1 MTESSYTDIL
11 VNTNSSNLVGYLD
24 RQNDYFRVTNKNFS
38 SWSFDG
44 YISSFSRNIVIW
56 DKANRQ
62 FNFGAG
68 DYLSIIDA
76 DNVVSNYQITSVTTD
91 PDSSFFDDS
100 LFPQGK
106 GRASVTAVSGN
117 GTQIVYTAANNFVA
131 GQRVRISGISPD
143 GYSSESA
150 LIASRNAT
158 TFTVAGT
165 QTGTA
170 TLTSASVELV
180 TSFLS
185 NVYVRY
191 LDENLVEQVYTIV
204 PVLVDGYPVNRLNVI
219 QEDWKSKGLGSNGW
233 LLTSSGNAIFN
244 NIAVRGEIEATSGN
258 FLGNLTV
265 NNGTMKLGAG
275 VSRTNDYSISSVSVS
290 SNRVLL
296 TTDSTTES
304 SDFAIGDTIIV
315 SDLDLT
321 ETGFMDLNGIFTVSY
336 VSSTQVGY
344 DLQMPNTGPFAT
356 SVGYVAL
363 ESANDG
369 IFINT
374 NNYWYSDGTF
384 KFGNDTN
391 NVNWNTDL
399 LVPRL
404 EISGDVYAKSG
415 RIGSV
420 SPTDPAAWTISS
432 GLIRSGTGTST
443 VALASPAL
451 NFADTANQTINRYTI
466 TKLVIN
472 DEGDGLST
480 LYLHITVPNLET
492 FLETQLTIT
501 INTAEELSSAIYDY
515 FLTKP
520 ILFQSTDIFSTTL
533 NPNFKTSTE
542 NRWLNV
548 QNAGDYSVSLVSGD
562 AEYATSPTANLVV
575 LEFWGE
581 DYGYSNTPIN
591 FAVDETITG
600 WTTKQID
607 VLSGSSGT
615 GNYVFWTG
623 ANQASE
629 APFSIYTDGSLY
641 SQNISSDAINAEI
654 ASVTSFI
661 LGGHTVSISA
671 DEPESPVD
679 GDIWIEIV

>member
-1 MTESSYTDIL
+1 ML
-11 VNTNSSNLVGYLD
+11 GYLD
-24 RQNDYFRVTNKNFS
+24 RENDYFRVTNKNFS

-56 DKANRQ
+56 DKANKV

-131 GQRVRISGISPD
+131 GQRVRISGVSPT

-150 LIASRNAT
+150 LIVSRNAT

-219 QEDWKSKGLGSNGW
+219 QEDWKRKGLGSNGW

-258 FLGNLTV
+258 FSGNLTV

-275 VSRTNDYSISSVSVS
+275 VNRTNEYSISSVSVS

-304 SDFAIGDTIIV
+304 SDFTVGDTIVV
-315 SDLDLT
+315 SDLERT
-321 ETGFMDLNGIFTVSY
+321 QTGFMDLNGIFTVSY

-344 DLQMPNTGPFAT
+344 DLQMPDTGPFAT

-363 ESANDG
+363 ESASDG

-404 EISGDVYAKSG
+404 EISGDVYANSG
-415 RIGSV
+415 RIGSL
-420 SPTDPAAWTISS
+420 SS
-432 GLIRSGTGTST
+432 TSSASWIIGTGLIRSGTGTNT

-466 TKLVIN
+466 TKLVI
-472 DEGDGLST
+472 DSEGGGLST

-492 FLETQLTIT
+492 FLETELATT
-501 INTAEELSSAIYDY
+501 INTAEELSSAVYDY
-515 FLTKP
+515 FSTKP

-548 QNAGDYSVSLVSGD
+548 QFAGDYSVSLVSGG

-581 DYGYSNTPIN
+581 DYGYTA
-591 FAVDETITG
+591 FDETITT

-607 VLSGSSGT
+607 VLSGSTGS
-615 GNYVFWTG
+615 GNYFIWAG
-623 ANQASE
+623 SE
-629 APFSIYTDGSLY
+629 LAEDAPFSIDTDGSLY
-641 SQNISSDAINAEI
+641 SQNISSGAMNADI
-654 ASVTSFI
+654 ANVVSFI
-661 LGGHTVSISA
+661 LDGHTVSISA
-671 DEPESPVD
+671 VEPESPID
-679 GDIWIEIV
+679 GDIWIEII

>member
-131 GQRVRISGISPD
+131 GQRVRISGVSPA

-150 LIASRNAT
+150 LIVSRNAT

-219 QEDWKSKGLGSNGW
+219 QEDWKRKGLGSNGW

-344 DLQMPNTGPFAT
+344 DFKMPDTGPFAT

-391 NVNWNTDL
+391 NVNWNTEL

-404 EISGDVYAKSG
+404 EISGDVYANSG
-415 RIGSV
+415 RIGSLD
-420 SPTDPAAWTISS
+420 STSTAAWTIGT
-432 GLIRSGTGTST
+432 GLIRSGVGTDT

-451 NFADTANQTINRYTI
+451 NFADTANQTINRYAI
-466 TKLVIN
+466 TKLVI
-472 DEGDGLST
+472 DSEGGGLST

-492 FLETQLTIT
+492 FLETELATT
-501 INTAEELSSAIYDY
+501 INTAEELSFAVSQY
-515 FLTKP
+515 FSTKP
-520 ILFQSTDIFSTTL
+520 ILFKTVVSGEQNIFSTTI
-533 NPNFKTSTE
+533 NPNLKTATE

-548 QNAGDYSVSLVSGD
+548 QAAGDYAVSLVSGG
-562 AEYATSPTANLVV
+562 AEYAANPTANLVV

-581 DYGYSNTPIN
+581 DYGYLA
-591 FAVDETITG
+591 FDETITT
-600 WTTKQID
+600 WTTQLID
-607 VLSGSSGT
+607 VLAGSTGT
-615 GNYVFWTG
+615 GNYFFWAG
-623 ANQASE
+623 SE
-629 APFSIYTDGSLY
+629 LAEDAPFSVDTAGSLY
-641 SQNISSDAINAEI
+641 SENISSGVMNANE
-654 ASVTSFI
+654 ANVVSFI
-661 LGGHTVSISA
+661 LDGHTVSISA
-671 DEPESPVD
+671 AEPESPVG
-679 GDIWIEIV
+679 GDIWIEII

>member
-106 GRASVTAVSGN
+106 GRVSVTAVSGN

-131 GQRVRISGISPD
+131 GQRVRISGVSPD

-150 LIASRNAT
+150 LIVSRNAT

-275 VSRTNDYSISSVSVS
+275 VNRANEYSISSVSVS

-344 DLQMPNTGPFAT
+344 DFKMPDTGPFAT

-391 NVNWNTDL
+391 NVNWNTEL

-404 EISGDVYAKSG
+404 EISGDVYANSG
-415 RIGSV
+415 RIGSL
-420 SPTDPAAWTISS
+420 SSTSSASWTIGT

-466 TKLVIN
+466 TKLVI
-472 DEGDGLST
+472 DSEGGGLST

-492 FLETQLTIT
+492 FLETELATT
-501 INTAEELSSAIYDY
+501 INTAEELSSAVYDY
-515 FLTKP
+515 FSTKP

-533 NPNFKTSTE
+533 NPNFKTATE

-548 QNAGDYSVSLVSGD
+548 QMAGDYSVSLVSGD
-562 AEYATSPTANLVV
+562 VEYATSPTANLVV

-581 DYGYSNTPIN
+581 DYGYTA
-591 FAVDETITG
+591 FDETITT

-607 VLSGSSGT
+607 VLSGSTGS

-623 ANQASE
+623 SE
-629 APFSIYTDGSLY
+629 LAEDAPFSIDTDGSLY
-641 SQNISSDAINAEI
+641 SQNISSGAMNADI
-654 ASVTSFI
+654 ANVVSFI
-661 LGGHTVSISA
+661 LDGHTVSISA
-671 DEPESPVD
+671 VEPESPID
-679 GDIWIEIV
+679 GDIWIEII

>member
-1 MTESSYTDIL
+1 MSESSYTDIL

-56 DKANRQ
+56 DKANRV
-62 FNFGAG
+62 FNFGSG
-68 DYLSIIDA
+68 DYLSIIDSN
-76 DNVVSNYQITSVTTD
+76 NVVSNYQITSVTTD
-91 PDSSFFDDS
+91 ESSSFFDDS

-117 GTQIVYTAANNFVA
+117 GTQIVYTAANTFVA
-131 GQRVRISGISPD
+131 NQRVRISGVSPD

-150 LIASRNAT
+150 LIISANST

-170 TLTSASVELV
+170 TLTGASVELV

-185 NVYVRY
+185 NIYVRY

-258 FLGNLTV
+258 FLGNLVV
-265 NNGTMKLGAG
+265 NNGTMKIGAR
-275 VSRTNDYSISSVSVS
+275 VSRENEYSISSVSVS

-296 TTDSTTES
+296 TTDAATES
-304 SDFAIGDTIIV
+304 STFAVGDAIVV
-315 SDLDLT
+315 SDLDIT

-363 ESANDG
+363 ESASDG

-391 NVNWNTDL
+391 NVLWNTDIL
-399 LVPRL
+399 IPRL
-404 EISGDVYAKSG
+404 EISGDIYANSG
-415 RIGSV
+415 RIGTLGA
-420 SPTDPAAWTISS
+420 TDAASWQIGT
-432 GLIRSGTGTST
+432 GLIRSGEGTSS
-443 VALASPAL
+443 VVIASPAL
-451 NFADTANQTINRYTI
+451 NFTGEANQTIERYSI
-466 TKLVIN
+466 DKLVIN
-472 DEGDGLST
+472 SEGGGLST
-480 LYLHITVPNLET
+480 LYLHIEVPNLET
-492 FLETQLTIT
+492 FLETQLGIT
-501 INTAEELSSAIYDY
+501 INNADELSVAVSDY
-515 FLTKP
+515 FSTKP
-520 ILFQSTDIFSTTL
+520 ILFKNVNAGEQNIFSTTI
-533 NPNFKTSTE
+533 NPQLKTKTE
-542 NRWLNV
+542 NKWLNV
-548 QNAGDYSVSLVSGD
+548 QAAGNYSVSLVAGD
-562 AEYATSPTANLVV
+562 AEYSVTPTTNLVV

-581 DYGYSNTPIN
+581 DYGYT
-591 FAVDETITG
+591 AYDETITS
-600 WTTKQID
+600 WTTELID
-607 VLSGSSGT
+607 ILAGSTGT
-615 GNYVFWTG
+615 GNYFFWAG
-623 ANQASE
+623 SE
-629 APFSIYTDGSLY
+629 LAEDAPFSIDTTGLLY
-641 SQNISSDAINAEI
+641 SQNINSGAMNADI
-654 ASVTSFI
+654 ANVTSFI
-661 LGGHTVSISA
+661 LDGHTVSISA
-671 DEPESPVD
+671 AEPEDPAD
-679 GDIWIEIV
+679 GDIWIEII

>member
-44 YISSFSRNIVIW
+44 HISSFSRNIVIW
-56 DKANRQ
+56 DKANRR

-131 GQRVRISGISPD
+131 GQRVRISGVSPD
-143 GYSSESA
+143 GYSSESS
-150 LIASRNAT
+150 LIVSRNAT

-219 QEDWKSKGLGSNGW
+219 QEDWKRKGLGSNGW

-344 DLQMPNTGPFAT
+344 DFKMPDTGPFAT

-399 LVPRL
+399 LIPRL
-404 EISGDVYAKSG
+404 EISGDVYANSG
-415 RIGSV
+415 RIGSLD
-420 SPTDPAAWTISS
+420 STSTASWTIGT
-432 GLIRSGTGTST
+432 GLIRSGVGTDT

-451 NFADTANQTINRYTI
+451 NFSDTQTINRYAI
-466 TKLVIN
+466 TKLVI
-472 DEGDGLST
+472 DSEGGGLST

-492 FLETQLTIT
+492 FLETELATT
-501 INTAEELSSAIYDY
+501 INTAEELSSAISQY
-515 FLTKP
+515 FSTKP
-520 ILFQSTDIFSTTL
+520 ILFKTVISGEQNIFSTTI
-533 NPNFKTSTE
+533 NPNLKTATE

-548 QNAGDYSVSLVSGD
+548 QGAGDYAVSLVSGG
-562 AEYATSPTANLVV
+562 AEYATNPTANLVV

-581 DYGYSNTPIN
+581 DYGYTA
-591 FAVDETITG
+591 FDETITT
-600 WTTKQID
+600 WTTQLVD
-607 VLSGSSGT
+607 VLAGSTGT
-615 GNYVFWTG
+615 GNYFFWAG
-623 ANQASE
+623 SE
-629 APFSIYTDGSLY
+629 LAQDAPFSIDTDGSLY
-641 SQNISSDAINAEI
+641 SQNISSGAMNADI

-661 LGGHTVSISA
+661 LDGHTVSISA
-671 DEPESPVD
+671 VEPESPVD
-679 GDIWIEIV
+679 GDIWIEII

>member
-1 MTESSYTDIL
+1 MSESSYTDIL

-56 DKANRQ
+56 DKANRV
-62 FNFGAG
+62 FNFGSG

-76 DNVVSNYQITSVTTD
+76 NNVVSNYQITSVTTD
-91 PDSSFFDDS
+91 ESSSFFDDS
-100 LFPQGK
+100 LFPQGR

-117 GTQIVYTAANNFVA
+117 GTQIVYTAANTFVA
-131 GQRVRISGISPD
+131 NQRVRISGVSPA

-150 LIASRNAT
+150 LIISANST

-170 TLTSASVELV
+170 TLTGASVELV

-185 NVYVRY
+185 NIYVRY

-265 NNGTMKLGAG
+265 NNGTMKIGAR
-275 VSRTNDYSISSVSVS
+275 VSRENEYSISSVSVS

-296 TTDSTTES
+296 TTDAATES
-304 SDFAIGDTIIV
+304 STFAVGDAIIV
-315 SDLDLT
+315 SDLDIT
-321 ETGFMDLNGIFTVSY
+321 ETGFMDLNGNFTVSY

-344 DLQMPNTGPFAT
+344 DLQMPNTGPFT
-356 SVGYVAL
+356 TNVGYVAL
-363 ESANDG
+363 ESASDG

-374 NNYWYSDGTF
+374 NNYWYSNGTF

-391 NVNWNTDL
+391 NVLWNTNL
-399 LVPRL
+399 LIPRL
-404 EISGDVYAKSG
+404 EISGDVYANSG
-415 RIGSV
+415 RIGTLSAT
-420 SPTDPAAWTISS
+420 SDASWRIAT
-432 GLIRSGTGTST
+432 GLIRSGEGTSS
-443 VALASPAL
+443 VVIASPAL
-451 NFADTANQTINRYTI
+451 NFTGEANQTIERFIIN
-466 TKLVIN
+466 KLVI
-472 DEGDGLST
+472 DSEGDGLST
-480 LYLHITVPNLET
+480 LYLHINVPNLET
-492 FLETQLTIT
+492 FLETELGTT
-501 INTAEELSSAIYDY
+501 INDAVELSDAVSQY
-515 FLTKP
+515 FSTKP
-520 ILFQSTDIFSTTL
+520 ILFKNVIAGEQNIFSTTI
-533 NPNFKTSTE
+533 NPNLKTKTE

-548 QNAGDYSVSLVSGD
+548 QAAGNYAVSLVSGS
-562 AEYATSPTANLVV
+562 AVYADNPTTDLVV

-581 DYGYSNTPIN
+581 DYGYI
-591 FAVDETITG
+591 AYDETITSG
-600 WTTKQID
+600 WDTELID
-607 VLSGSSGT
+607 VLSGSTGA
-615 GNYVFWTG
+615 GNYFFWAG
-623 ANQASE
+623 SE
-629 APFSIYTDGSLY
+629 LAEDAPFSIDTEGSLY
-641 SQNISSDAINAEI
+641 SQNINSGAMNADT

-661 LGGHTVSISA
+661 LDGHTVSISA
-671 DEPESPVD
+671 IEPEAPVD
-679 GDIWIEIV
+679 GDIWIEII